1 MTIFAGFSTQSV
13 NKRLQINQQTVGG
26 GVGTI
31 TQPSQLGKKFRL
43 TDEQLV
49 IQDLVNALSI
59 KQGDKVGNPGY
70 GTTLW
75 EFLFDP
81 NTSDVVK
88 QLETEI
94 RRVAG
99 TDPRIQLDN
108 VNAYSYENGILI
120 EVQATIQ
127 PLNSYVEFGLLIDKQ
142 TGTVQN
148 MTT

>member
-127 PLNSYVEFGLLIDKQ
+127 PLNSYVEFGLLID
-142 TGTVQN
+142 
-148 MTT
+148 

>member
-142 TGTVQN
+142 TGTIQN